1 MKRRQDTTYHR
12 VLRVTA
18 VVFALVLLFESG
30 LVSESTE
37 RLALQTNMYLANAV
51 GMYASVAP
59 TELNTYTAE
68 LTKRERE
75 LDNREAA
82 LREREIAIG
91 LSADDAPNTDT
102 ATYVL
107 ASILF
112 ILLVLILLNYI
123 LDYLR
128 AREAEEMQ
136 AV

>member
-112 ILLVLILLNYI
+112 ILRVLILLHYI

-136 AV
+136 TV